1 MQIFLS
7 IKVCLPYRVTFYLIL
22 PIFILQMAHIPKN
35 WVQLCQQSNSDNRTG
50 VETSYNL
57 VRQQTDKEH
66 GNVTGAKD
74 AAIDEEK

>member
-1 MQIFLS
+1 
-7 IKVCLPYRVTFYLIL
+7 
-22 PIFILQMAHIPKN
+22 MAHIPKN